1 MWLILTVFFDLF
13 SFFSI
18 FSNFFLGTPP
28 VSLDERNQHVT
39 VLTETIDAL
48 QSTSSRTIDQLAS
61 ELEAHTE
68 EGGTEEGGTEGKEK
82 GKRLF

>member
-1 MWLILTVFFDLF
+1 M
-13 SFFSI
+13 
-18 FSNFFLGTPP
+18 
-28 VSLDERNQHVT
+28 T

-68 EGGTEEGGTEGKEK
+68 EGGTEEGTEEGGTEGEATEGKEK